1 MSLRQVLRELQI
13 RRTRR
18 CTLGLEGTVMR
29 ARLMMIALMGLT
41 ALPAQAA
48 TAAGQ
53 RVTFSGCVFTG
64 TPDTCLMIKSPDG
77 TLYNISALNPR
88 PRAFDRIIRVR
99 GTLTDK
105 ASVCNQGIVLD
116 RIRWSRTRQR
126 CPN

>member
-1 MSLRQVLRELQI
+1 MRAWRMVLVALM
-13 RRTRR
+13 
-18 CTLGLEGTVMR
+18 LGL
-29 ARLMMIALMGLT
+29 A

-53 RVTFSGCVFTG
+53 RVTFSGCAFAG
-64 TPDTCLMIKSPDG
+64 TPDICLMIKSPDG

-88 PRAFDRIIRVR
+88 PRALDRIIRIR
-99 GTLTDK
+99 GTVTDK

>member
-1 MSLRQVLRELQI
+1 
-13 RRTRR
+13 
-18 CTLGLEGTVMR
+18 MR
-29 ARLMMIALMGLT
+29 ARLMIFVALMLGLT
-41 ALPAQAA
+41 IFGLRALPAQAA

-88 PRAFDRIIRVR
+88 PRALDRIIRVR
-99 GTLTDK
+99 GTVTDK

-126 CPN
+126 CLN